1 MKLLQRHL
9 SSNGAHGKF
18 ETAIESLLFAY
29 YIKFGEQYLS
39 EALYCITNIMAQLR
53 YDADRLSNAS
63 VLDYARNSEMV
74 LMIDQASSPSFFL
87 AEALSN
93 IKRAFDIVDDDQN
106 IKVSFN
112 QSLGRIFKSMM
123 HPEKEALPRSLQ
135 ITDSRIKQL
144 IENEY

>member
-1 MKLLQRHL
+1 
-9 SSNGAHGKF
+9 
-18 ETAIESLLFAY
+18 
-29 YIKFGEQYLS
+29 
-39 EALYCITNIMAQLR
+39 
-53 YDADRLSNAS
+53 
-63 VLDYARNSEMV
+63 
-74 LMIDQASSPSFFL
+74 MIDQASSPSFFL